1 MDSDSD
7 HFSEVSDNDEEVFNT
22 HLQRFREH
30 ILINDPGTTSF
41 HAGSDDDTH
50 YISNEVWE
58 QLGRDI
64 SNNTYFES
72 LNLNSG
78 ALNDDRISF
87 FFRGLTRSNTIG
99 HMELYKN
106 GLSAVGVLSMVPF
119 LQNANNLK
127 YMDLDD
133 NNIQSEGFNVLFRA
147 LRSSPIETLRCSRC
161 SLDSI
166 EIDKEHIPD
175 NLQNLH
181 LDGNN
186 INTDGCRGLATLLQ
200 RGESSLTQLHL
211 DHNYIDDDG
220 VEILVNALRNNTSLK
235 DLYLSNNNAISIEGM
250 KACFRLVNDISCINA
265 TLQSNHTLRDI
276 YIETDHDQGDVV
288 QTHIG
293 TATLINERNQYN
305 PEAAGKEKVI
315 QTQLHSGKRAELAY
329 LQGVNRSLYSEIN
342 PLHLPE
348 VLALVGQHHG
358 QELLYVALKS
368 SIAGVISTVN
378 RKECI
383 QQRRAY
389 YAAKLE
395 ELDAELEAINES
407 ERDVVGIGNDESRSS
422 KRRRKWWWGLW
433 DR

>member
-7 HFSEVSDNDEEVFNT
+7 YGIEVLCNT
-22 HLQRFREH
+22 HLQRIRKN
-30 ILINDPGTTSF
+30 ILINDPETTAL
-41 HAGSDDDTH
+41 HAGSDDD
-50 YISNEVWE
+50 ISNEVWE

-64 SNNTYFES
+64 SNNTYLTR

-87 FFRGLTRSNTIG
+87 FFLGLTRSSTIKF
-99 HMELYKN
+99 MQLYEN
-106 GLSAVGVLSMVPF
+106 GLSAVGVRSMVPF
-119 LQNANNLK
+119 LQNANNLN
-127 YMDLDD
+127 YLDLDD

-147 LRSSPIETLRCSRC
+147 LRNSPIETLRCNRC
-161 SLDSI
+161 SLESI

-200 RGESSLTQLHL
+200 RGEASLTTLHL
-211 DHNYIDDDG
+211 DHNNIDDDG
-220 VEILVNALRNNTSLK
+220 VDILVDALRNNTSLK

-250 KACFRLVNDISCINA
+250 KACLRLLNDISCINA
-265 TLQSNHTLRDI
+265 TLQSNHTLIDI
-276 YIETDHDQGDVV
+276 YIDVTDHDQGEVV
-288 QTHIG
+288 QTHINI
-293 TATLINERNQYN
+293 ATLINERNQYN

-315 QTQLHSGKRAELAY
+315 ASQLDSETRAELAY
-329 LQGVNRSLYSEIN
+329 LQGVNRSLYSEID

-389 YAAKLE
+389 HAAKLE
-395 ELDAELEAINES
+395 ELDAELAAINEL
-407 ERDVVGIGNDESRSS
+407 EGDVVGIENDESRSS